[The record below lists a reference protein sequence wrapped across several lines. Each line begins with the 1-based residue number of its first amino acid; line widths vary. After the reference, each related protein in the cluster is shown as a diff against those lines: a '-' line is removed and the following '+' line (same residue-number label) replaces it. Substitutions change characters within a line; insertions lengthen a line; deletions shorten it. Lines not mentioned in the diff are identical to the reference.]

1 MHPKIWGPHLWYIL
15 HIISFEYPEF
25 PTEYDK
31 RIYHDFY
38 TSLKD
43 VIPCIEC
50 RKHYRDH
57 ITKYPL
63 TPHLDSRATLIK
75 WVIQVHNF
83 VNSSIGKPTF
93 TIQQIMDIY
102 ANLNPLSPFA
112 TVDTA
117 LLKAQTAL
125 KEQKEYYRI
134 YTFIILAGITI
145 LASRYY
151 FNRYYFS
158 L

>member
-1 MHPKIWGPHLWYIL
+1 MHPSLWGPQMWYIL
-15 HIISFEYPEF
+15 HIVSFEYPEH

-43 VIPCIEC
+43 VIPCPEC

-57 ITKYPL
+57 ITQYPL
-63 TPHLDSRATLIK
+63 TPHLDTRDTLIK

-83 VNSSIGKPTF
+83 VNSSLGKPVLS
-93 TIQQIMDIY
+93 IQQALSIY
-102 ANLNPLSPFA
+102 AQLKTSSPFDKH
-112 TVDTA
+112 DTEII
-117 LLKAQTAL
+117 
-125 KEQKEYYRI
+125 KENTINKQYYRI
-134 YTFIILAGITI
+134 YTFIILAGIFI
-145 LASRYY
+145 IASKYYCNRYY
-151 FNRYYFS
+151 FN